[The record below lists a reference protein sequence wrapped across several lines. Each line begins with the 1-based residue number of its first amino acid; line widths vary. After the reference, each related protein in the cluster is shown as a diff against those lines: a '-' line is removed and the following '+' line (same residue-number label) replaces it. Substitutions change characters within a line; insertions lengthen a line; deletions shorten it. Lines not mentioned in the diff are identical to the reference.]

1 MWLRLLNLVGL
12 DGLNCV
18 RVFDSNIAEMKAYDC
33 NVLAPRKRFWERVP
47 HEQDHINSCYICD
60 SSRVS

>member
-33 NVLAPRKRFWERVP
+33 NVLAPRKRFLERFLMNEIASILVIFVTP
-47 HEQDHINSCYICD
+47 PG
-60 SSRVS
+60 